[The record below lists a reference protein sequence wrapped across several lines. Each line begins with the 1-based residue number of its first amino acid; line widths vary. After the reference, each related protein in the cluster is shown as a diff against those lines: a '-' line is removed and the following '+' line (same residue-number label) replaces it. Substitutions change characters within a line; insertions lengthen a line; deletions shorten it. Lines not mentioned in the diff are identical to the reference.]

1 MNIRTLT
8 PAEKTRLFS
17 LICYG
22 RGTPANIARAFDIDR
37 RTAQRLTDEDHLAD
51 IIPKATAL
59 DLATWYAQLDP
70 DFHTWTT
77 ADGIFHIEAKTAV
90 TVRDD
95 LAFLVI
101 ETVGKDLKRR
111 MVEECPRLWK
121 TVGGTGHQY
130 APARELREALDR
142 DFTIPADIMH
152 FFHHAKKPVFRDAN
166 GVEI

>member
-8 PAEKTRLFS
+8 PDEKTRLFS

-22 RGTPANIARAFDIDR
+22 RGTPANIARTLDIDR
-37 RTAQRLTDEDHLAD
+37 RTAQRLTTPEALTD

-59 DLATWYAQLDP
+59 DIATWYALLDP
-70 DFHTWTT
+70 DLHTWTT

-90 TVRDD
+90 AVRDD
-95 LAFLVI
+95 LTFLVI
-101 ETVGKDLKRR
+101 ETVGEDLKRR

-142 DFTIPADIMH
+142 DFTIPADIMRVYH
-152 FFHHAKKPVFRDAN
+152 YAKKPVFLDAN
-166 GVEI
+166 GGEI